1 MTTTTKQY
9 VPEGAIPLN
18 EAKRRLGLA
27 GVAQVHALR
36 DDGEIQAFRLGST
49 WWVVESSVETYLEK
63 MKGEGSG
70 STEANSEQVEEL
82 HKPGVDGRHFRRDPA
97 GAGQPQGQEDS
108 A

>member
-36 DDGEIQAFRLGST
+36 DDGEIQAWRIGST
-49 WWVVESSVETYLEK
+49 WWVVESSVTTYLEK
-63 MKGEGSG
+63 MKGRENGN
-70 STEANSEQVEEL
+70 AEES
-82 HKPGVDGRHFRRDPA
+82 PEIR
-97 GAGQPQGQEDS
+97 
-108 A
+108 